1 MIGVSTGIIEL
12 RGRYGIAQLRADAPA
27 DLVAR
32 LRELLEGADGAGDPG
47 RGAVRADGG
56 PGRGAVRNGD
66 PGPTAPLR
74 PGSEDD
80 PGPTAPLRP
89 DAEADA
95 WAAAVLYASAST
107 ADAPQEAP
115 DASDR
120 VEESP
125 ETITWSEEDEA
136 RASAA
141 TTGVWVSSSEP
152 AAPPSSSLPR
162 YPEPEPGSGRR
173 RRRPGAAT
181 PGAASRR
188 PPSPAESAR
197 PPRHPSWADQHRLAP
212 TEVISS
218 SGASAS
224 GASASGASA
233 PTAGYMT
240 FTRSQDA
247 GAMSAPQSVVPLVW
261 ASVCAAGHVNPPDA
275 PGCLSCSAPLTG
287 ERRQVP
293 LPVLATLVLSTGW
306 SVPVRGEIIIGRAP
320 RARPGCAPGT
330 SLVQVPSPTQTVSRS
345 HLQVTTAGWSVLA
358 LDLDSNNGTVLA
370 RPGMSPVLL
379 ATSLPTPLFVGDL
392 LDVGDGV
399 TLRIDPPL

>member
-115 DASDR
+115 NASDR

-141 TTGVWVSSSEP
+141 TTGVWVPSSEP
-152 AAPPSSSLPR
+152 ATPPPSSSSPA

-188 PPSPAESAR
+188 PSSPAEPAR
-197 PPRHPSWADQHRLAP
+197 PPRRPPWADQHRPAP
-212 TEVISS
+212 TEVIS
-218 SGASAS
+218 S

-240 FTRSQDA
+240 FARSQDA

>member
-1 MIGVSTGIIEL
+1 MIGVSSGIIEL
-12 RGRYGIAQLRADAPA
+12 RGRYGVAQLRADAPA

-32 LRELLEGADGAGDPG
+32 LRELLEGADGAD
-47 RGAVRADGG
+47 GARDGV
-56 PGRGAVRNGD
+56 VRNSD

-74 PGSEDD
+74 ADAEDD
-80 PGPTAPLRP
+80 PGPTAPLRA
-89 DAEADA
+89 DAEAGA
-95 WAAAVLYASAST
+95 WAAAVMYASAST

-115 DASDR
+115 NASDR

-141 TTGVWVSSSEP
+141 TTGVWVPSSEP
-152 AAPPSSSLPR
+152 ATPPPSSSSPA

-188 PPSPAESAR
+188 PSSPAEPAR
-197 PPRHPSWADQHRLAP
+197 PPRRPPWADQHRPAP
-212 TEVISS
+212 TEVIS
-218 SGASAS
+218 S

>member
-47 RGAVRADGG
+47 RG
-56 PGRGAVRNGD
+56 PVRNGD

-74 PGSEDD
+74 PDAEDD

-197 PPRHPSWADQHRLAP
+197 PPRHPSWADQHRPAP

-218 SGASAS
+218 SGASASGASAS

>member
-1 MIGVSTGIIEL
+1 MIGVSSGIIEL
-12 RGRYGIAQLRADAPA
+12 RGRYGVAQLRADAPA

-32 LRELLEGADGAGDPG
+32 LRELLEVADGADGA
-47 RGAVRADGG
+47 RDGV
-56 PGRGAVRNGD
+56 VRNSD
-66 PGPTAPLR
+66 PGPTGPLR
-74 PGSEDD
+74 
-80 PGPTAPLRP
+80 A
-89 DAEADA
+89 DAEAGA
-95 WAAAVLYASAST
+95 WAAAVMYASAST

-115 DASDR
+115 NASDR

-141 TTGVWVSSSEP
+141 TTGVWVPSSEP
-152 AAPPSSSLPR
+152 ATPPPSSSSPA

-188 PPSPAESAR
+188 PSSPAEPAR
-197 PPRHPSWADQHRLAP
+197 PPRRPPWADQHRPAP
-212 TEVISS
+212 TEVIS
-218 SGASAS
+218 S

-240 FTRSQDA
+240 FARSQDA

-358 LDLDSNNGTVLA
+358 LDLGSNNGTVLA

>member
-1 MIGVSTGIIEL
+1 MIGVSSGIIEL
-12 RGRYGIAQLRADAPA
+12 RGRYGVAQLRADAPA

-32 LRELLEGADGAGDPG
+32 LRELLEGADGA
-47 RGAVRADGG
+47 DGG
-56 PGRGAVRNGD
+56 PGRGAARADGARDGVVRNSD

-74 PGSEDD
+74 
-80 PGPTAPLRP
+80 A

-95 WAAAVLYASAST
+95 WAAAVMYASAST

-115 DASDR
+115 NASDR

-141 TTGVWVSSSEP
+141 TTGVWVPSSEP
-152 AAPPSSSLPR
+152 ATPPPSSSSPA

-188 PPSPAESAR
+188 PSSPAEPAR
-197 PPRHPSWADQHRLAP
+197 PPRRPPWADQHRPAP
-212 TEVISS
+212 TEVIS
-218 SGASAS
+218 S

-240 FTRSQDA
+240 FARSQDA

-358 LDLDSNNGTVLA
+358 LDLGSNNGTVLA

>member
-1 MIGVSTGIIEL
+1 MIGVSSGIIEL
-12 RGRYGIAQLRADAPA
+12 RGRYGVAQLRADAPA

-32 LRELLEGADGAGDPG
+32 LRELLEGADGA
-47 RGAVRADGG
+47 DGG
-56 PGRGAVRNGD
+56 PGRGAARADGARDGVVRNSD

-74 PGSEDD
+74 
-80 PGPTAPLRP
+80 A

-95 WAAAVLYASAST
+95 WAAAVMYASAST

-115 DASDR
+115 NASDR

-141 TTGVWVSSSEP
+141 TTGVWVPSSEP
-152 AAPPSSSLPR
+152 ATPPPASSSPA

-188 PPSPAESAR
+188 PSSPAESAR
-197 PPRHPSWADQHRLAP
+197 PPRRPPWADQHRPAP
-212 TEVISS
+212 TEVIS

-240 FTRSQDA
+240 FARSQDA

-358 LDLDSNNGTVLA
+358 LDLGSNNGTVLA